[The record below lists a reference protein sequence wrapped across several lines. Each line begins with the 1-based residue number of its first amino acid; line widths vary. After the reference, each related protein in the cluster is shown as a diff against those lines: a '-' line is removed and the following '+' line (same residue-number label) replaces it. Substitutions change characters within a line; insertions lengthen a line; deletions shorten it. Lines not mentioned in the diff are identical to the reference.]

1 MYKYNRCRFYTKI
14 HCYNGETC
22 CQDDYTTLVDPKRQ
36 LVCAPPQSSECD
48 WREESDGMSAGIIV
62 VNVLVVIVILILLA
76 AAVFC
81 LLGGK
86 CNKVFPNKTDDIESN
101 ISLEDDEETQQI
113 GYGESLLD
121 EGIATNDMAS
131 LKIAL
136 QYVENYELQAQ
147 LHSKYRKA
155 AEVYDI
161 LFERSEAMKKE
172 EFERIQAELE
182 MAKKELD
189 DREQELERLRKE
201 ETEKAA
207 LEVQRKRDLAK
218 SRWKKL
224 HLRWLVLRTIL
235 EVGETAK
242 AKKEAE
248 KDKLKIQLKKALS
261 TLTYNDLQEATS
273 NVDKIGQADSDD
285 LHHLYQKAKAEMKRI
300 KEERRQRKAEA
311 ILKLADIRKILITAI
326 DKREVRPLQSSIDEV
341 ESNGLSDELT
351 DELRKA
357 KELLTL
363 LKKRDKVWKAIQ
375 EMSRPLIA
383 ELRSFSDP
391 PVPVFKTMI
400 ATFRLLGYENT
411 QLSVWREIVILLNKT
426 GKQSIKRRVQEFEA
440 VTASLDLVDE
450 VSVLLNT
457 YSATEV
463 FEANQAAGL
472 FYDWIEMVAFE
483 RKTLDSLKV

>member
-1 MYKYNRCRFYTKI
+1 
-14 HCYNGETC
+14 
-22 CQDDYTTLVDPKRQ
+22 
-36 LVCAPPQSSECD
+36 
-48 WREESDGMSAGIIV
+48 MSAGIIV
-62 VNVLVVIVILILLA
+62 VNVLVMIVILILLA

-155 AEVYDI
+155 AEMYDI
-161 LFERSEAMKKE
+161 LFERSEAIKKE

-201 ETEKAA
+201 EAEKAA
-207 LEVQRKRDLAK
+207 LEEVQRKRDLAK

-235 EVGETAK
+235 VVGETAK
-242 AKKEAE
+242 AKKESERFLVEAAE

-273 NVDKIGQADSDD
+273 NVDKIGQEDSDD

-300 KEERRQRKAEA
+300 EEERRQRKAEA
-311 ILKLADIRKILITAI
+311 ILKLADIRKTLITAI

-426 GKQSIKRRVQEFEA
+426 GKQSIKCRVQEFEA